1 MDEARAPSKKKIKL
15 MHVFK
20 HPKFYRIPRD
30 KAISPNQSTD
40 RGGRAPTVKSDKP
53 QAEASSKAT
62 SHKPQAKASSHKPKH
77 LA

>member
-1 MDEARAPSKKKIKL
+1 

-20 HPKFYRIPRD
+20 HPKFYEEYRKRA
-30 KAISPNQSTD
+30 KLAQKELKASHVKEAISPKQSTD

-53 QAEASSKAT
+53 QAEAT

>member
-1 MDEARAPSKKKIKL
+1 

-20 HPKFYRIPRD
+20 HPKYYEEYRKRA
-30 KAISPNQSTD
+30 KLAQKELKASHVKEAISPKQSTD

-53 QAEASSKAT
+53 QAEASSKA
-62 SHKPQAKASSHKPKH
+62 SSLKPKR